1 MIAALF
7 ANAVHAAATNVP
19 NVLGHSADN
28 GGGDPLFN
36 IGLNWEVWLIVIIKC
51 LVAFVALLVATALMI
66 WFERK
71 VISDMQSRIGPNRA
85 GPWGLLQTIADGT
98 KLVFKEDLLP
108 DRADAF
114 VFKLAPYLSV
124 IPAVLVFTVVPIG
137 GVITIGSHTFEL
149 QVADPPMGI
158 LLVLAMSGIAVYGV
172 MLAGWSSGSKY
183 PLLGS
188 VRASAQV
195 ISYEAALGMTTVMV
209 VLVSHSLSTRAIIA
223 SQSDGF
229 WNWNLIRLGIFPFIF
244 FMIAITAELTRPPF
258 DLTEAEQELVGG
270 FHTEYSSIRFGLFF
284 LAEFMNTITMS
295 AIVVTLFFGGPNG
308 YIFHIPGA
316 TIYMPII
323 YFLLKTAAFCFV
335 YVWFRAALPRL
346 RYDQLMDLGWKRL
359 IPLTLGWLLLVAA
372 IVAWG
377 WAGLILVPVMLIA
390 TTLLVRATQLGAGR
404 SEEDVLIPSVG
415 GRVTRPSRPGL
426 APLEPIPG
434 GEA

>member
-1 MIAALF
+1 MIATLARAAALF
-7 ANAVHAAATNVP
+7 PAQTHLQTAPDHGT
-19 NVLGHSADN
+19 
-28 GGGDPLFN
+28 GDPLFLH
-36 IGLNWEVWLIVIIKC
+36 GLNWEVILIVLIKVV
-51 LVAFVALLVATALMI
+51 VAFVVLLVATALMI

-85 GPWGLLQTIADGT
+85 GPWGLLQTLADGT

-108 DRADAF
+108 DRADSF

-124 IPAVLVFTVVPIG
+124 IPAVAIFAVVPVG
-137 GVITIGSHTFEL
+137 GTITLGSHTFEL
-149 QVADPPMGI
+149 QVSDPPMGI
-158 LLVLAMSGIAVYGV
+158 LWVLAMSGIAVYGV

-209 VLVSHSLSTRAIIA
+209 VLVSHSLSTRAIVA
-223 SQSDGF
+223 AQSGGF
-229 WNWNLIRLGIFPFIF
+229 WNWNLIRLGFVPFIF

-295 AIVVTLFFGGPNG
+295 AVVVTLFFGGPNG
-308 YIFHIPGA
+308 PIPDIAGA

-323 YFLLKTAAFCFV
+323 YFVLKTIAFCFI

-359 IPLTLGWLLLVAA
+359 IPMTLGWLLLVAA
-372 IVAWG
+372 VVAWHWG
-377 WAGLILVPVMLIA
+377 GLLMLPPVLVA
-390 TTLLVRATQLGAGR
+390 AALLARANQLGANR
-404 SEEDVLIPSVG
+404 SEEDVIIPSVG
-415 GRVTRPSRPGL
+415 ERVTRAPRLPSHLSPVT
-426 APLEPIPG
+426 PSG
-434 GEA
+434 GED

>member
-1 MIAALF
+1 MIGVIL
-7 ANAVHAAATNVP
+7 NDLQNTP
-19 NVLGHSADN
+19 NQGL
-28 GGGDPLFN
+28 GDPLFAH
-36 IGLNWEVWLIVIIKC
+36 GVGWGVLLIVVVKVLI
-51 LVAFVALLVATALMI
+51 AFVVLLVATAMMI

-85 GPWGLLQTIADGT
+85 GPWGLLQTLADGT

-108 DRADAF
+108 DQADSF
-114 VFKLAPYLSV
+114 TFKLAPYLSV
-124 IPAVLVFTVVPIG
+124 IPAFLIFAVVPVG
-137 GVITIGSHTFEL
+137 GVITLGSHTFEL

-195 ISYEAALGMTTVMV
+195 ISYEAVLGMMV
-209 VLVSHSLSTRAIIA
+209 VTVILVSHSLSTRAIVDA
-223 SQSDGF
+223 QADGF
-229 WNWNLIRLGIFPFIF
+229 WHWNLIRLGFVPFIF

-258 DLTEAEQELVGG
+258 DLTEADSELVGG
-270 FHTEYSSIRFGLFF
+270 FHTEYSSIRFGMFY

-308 YIFHIPGA
+308 WIPNIPGA
-316 TIYMPII
+316 TIYVPII
-323 YFLLKTAAFCFV
+323 WFVIKVVAFCFI

-359 IPLTLGWLLLVAA
+359 IPMSLGWLLLVAA
-372 IVAWG
+372 ILTWG
-377 WAGLILVPVMLIA
+377 WGGLILVPVVVVA
-390 TTLLVRATQLGAGR
+390 GVLLVRATSLGSDR
-404 SEEDVLIPSVG
+404 TEKESVLPSVG
-415 GRVTRPSRPGL
+415 RRVSPAVRPR
-426 APLEPIPG
+426 G
-434 GEA
+434 GPTQGVDA

>member
-1 MIAALF
+1 MIA
-7 ANAVHAAATNVP
+7 V
-19 NVLGHSADN
+19 
-28 GGGDPLFN
+28 DPLFAH
-36 IGLNWEVWLIVIIKC
+36 GLNWEVWVIV
-51 LVAFVALLVATALMI
+51 LVKVLAAFVVLLVATAMMI

-85 GPWGLLQTIADGT
+85 GPWGILQTLADGT

-108 DRADAF
+108 DQADRLT
-114 VFKLAPYLSV
+114 FKLAPYLSV
-124 IPAVLVFTVVPIG
+124 VPAVLIFAVVPVG
-137 GVITIGSHTFEL
+137 GVIRIGSHVFEM
-149 QVADPPMGI
+149 QVSDPPMGI

-195 ISYEAALGMTTVMV
+195 ISYEAALGMTVVTV
-209 VLVSHSLSTRAIIA
+209 VLVSHSLSTEAIVQ
-223 SQSDGF
+223 SQSGGF
-229 WNWNLIRLGIFPFIF
+229 WHWNLIRLGFLPFIF

-295 AIVVTLFFGGPNG
+295 AVVVTLFFGGPNG
-308 YIFHIPGA
+308 LIPAIPGA

-323 YFLLKTAAFCFV
+323 WFSLKTVAFCFI

-359 IPLTLGWLLLVAA
+359 IPVTLAWLILVAA
-372 IVAWG
+372 VVTWH
-377 WAGLILVPVMLIA
+377 WAGLIMIPVVLVA
-390 TTLLVRATQLGAGR
+390 GALLVRAMQLGDRR
-404 SEEDVLIPSVG
+404 SEEQSVLPVIG
-415 GRVTRPSRPGL
+415 RRVTRVVRDPGT
-426 APLEPIPG
+426 G
-434 GEA
+434 GGA